1 MKSREDIESYLMRL
15 ELPYEEI
22 GPDTWMIN
30 TGDGQNHVVARLAA
44 PVVVFR
50 CKVMDVPGA
59 HREELFR
66 TLLVLN
72 TTDLLH
78 GAYGIEGES
87 VVIGDALQL
96 ENLDFNEFQ
105 ATIEDISLAVAKH
118 YNNLAKFRAP
128 AEAHR
133 A

>member
-1 MKSREDIESYLMRL
+1 MKTREDIESYLLRL

-22 GPDTWMIN
+22 GADTWMIN
-30 TGDGQNHVVARLAA
+30 TGDGQNNLVAKLAA

-50 CKVMDVPGA
+50 CKIMDVPKE
-59 HREELFR
+59 HREELFH

-78 GAYGIEGES
+78 GAYGIEGDAI
-87 VVIGDALQL
+87 VLGDALEL

-105 ATIEDISLAVAKH
+105 ATVEDISLAVANH
-118 YNNLAKFRAP
+118 YTKLAKYRA
-128 AEAHR
+128 A
-133 A
+133 